1 MEDHVVDQAAR
12 VIQMGKYENSTFT
25 MCYMIGSKGYTMKYS
40 IITDTYAKI
49 EATSKRLEMTEYL
62 VQLLKR
68 TPTELI
74 GKVAYLTQG
83 KLYPDFVGIELGMA
97 EKMVIS
103 VIARTMGVSK
113 QKVVQAYNTT
123 GDLGS
128 TVEAL
133 KTTTTTSRLITGTSI
148 SVTQVYE
155 VLDRIAHTTG
165 KGSVEAKIN
174 LLTRLITDS
183 TPEESKYLI
192 RTVTGRLRL
201 GIGDMTF
208 LDALAIA
215 FGGGKDARP
224 DVEKAYNMSSDLGLV
239 AETIA
244 TIGMEGILKFRVQLG
259 HPIRPMLAERLTSAS
274 EVLDKL
280 GGQGSAEYKYD
291 GLRIQAHIS
300 SDDITLFS
308 RRLENITSQFP
319 DVAHALRSSFQAT
332 DAIIEGE
339 AVAVDP
345 NTNEVL
351 PFQVITRR
359 RGRKHEINEVIE
371 EIPITLILFDA
382 LYMDG
387 KSLLDK
393 PYSSR
398 RLYLEKA
405 ITETGRIKIT
415 HPLFVTSP
423 QLLDDYMMEAIENGC
438 EGLVIKSVAKEAKYR
453 AGARGFLWIKYKRDY
468 KSELSD
474 TLDLVAVGA
483 FAGRGRRTG
492 TFGALLM
499 AAFNN
504 EKDVFETVCKLGTG
518 FNDEILGQLPQMFRD
533 EQLTQVHPRVESKI
547 EADYWFIPRKVLEI
561 RGAELTLSPS
571 HTCGIDIIGKDT
583 GLAIRFPRFTGKWR
597 HDKAPQDTTTVME
610 LVSMYRAQLKTAAT
624 VR

>member
-1 MEDHVVDQAAR
+1 ME
-12 VIQMGKYENSTFT
+12 
-25 MCYMIGSKGYTMKYS
+25 YS

-49 EATSKRLEMTEYL
+49 EVTSKRLEMTEYL

-68 TPTELI
+68 TPTDLI

-103 VIARTMGVSK
+103 AIARTMGVSK
-113 QKVVQAYNTT
+113 QKVVQVYNTT

-128 TVEAL
+128 AVEVL
-133 KTTTTTSRLITGTSI
+133 KATTATARLMTSTSI

-183 TPEESKYLI
+183 TPEEAKYLI
-192 RTVTGRLRL
+192 RTITGRLRL

-215 FGGGKDARP
+215 FGGGKEARQ

-239 AETIA
+239 AETLA
-244 TIGMEGILKFRVQLG
+244 EEGIESVLKFQVRLG
-259 HPIRPMLAERLTSAS
+259 RPIRPMLAERLTSARDI
-274 EVLDKL
+274 LDKL

-291 GLRIQAHIS
+291 GLRMQAHIS
-300 SDDITLFS
+300 GDNITIFS

-319 DVAHALRSSFQAT
+319 DVVRALRKSVQVKN
-332 DAIIEGE
+332 AIVEGE

-345 NTNEVL
+345 DTSEIQ

-359 RGRKHEINEVIE
+359 RGRKHEIKEMID
-371 EIPITLILFDA
+371 EIPISLILFDA
-382 LYMDG
+382 LYIEG
-387 KSLLDK
+387 QSLLDES
-393 PYSSR
+393 YLNR
-398 RLYLEKA
+398 RACLEKA
-405 ITETGRIKIT
+405 VRETAQVKITQSHLVTET
-415 HPLFVTSP
+415 S
-423 QLLDDYMMEAIENGC
+423 QLDRYMMEAVEHGC
-438 EGLVIKSVAKEAKYR
+438 EGLVIKSVMENATYQ

-468 KSELSD
+468 RSELGD
-474 TLDLVAVGA
+474 TLDLVVVGA

-492 TFGALLM
+492 TYGALLM
-499 AAFNN
+499 AAYDD
-504 EKDVFETVCKLGTG
+504 ERDVFCTVCKLGTG
-518 FNDEILGQLPQMFRD
+518 FNDETLSQLPSTFHE
-533 EQLTQVHPRVESKI
+533 EQRARIHPRVESRI
-547 EADYWFIPRKVLEI
+547 EANYWFVPQKILEV

-571 HTCGIDIIGKDT
+571 HTCGLDILSKDL
-583 GLAIRFPRFTGKWR
+583 GVAVRFPRFTGKWR
-597 HDKAPQDTTTVME
+597 HDKSPQDATTVKE
-610 LVSMYRAQLKTAAT
+610 IITMYQAQLKSLESQ
-624 VR
+624 

>member
-1 MEDHVVDQAAR
+1 
-12 VIQMGKYENSTFT
+12 
-25 MCYMIGSKGYTMKYS
+25 MKYS

-68 TPTELI
+68 TPTGLI

-103 VIARTMGVSK
+103 AIARTIGVSK
-113 QKVVQAYNTT
+113 QKIVQVYNTS

-128 TVEAL
+128 TIEVL
-133 KTTTTTSRLITGTSI
+133 KSTTPTTRLMSGASI
-148 SVTQVYE
+148 SVTKVYE

-165 KGSVEAKIN
+165 KGSVEGKIN
-174 LLTRLITDS
+174 LLTRLITDA
-183 TPEESKYLI
+183 TPEEAKYLT
-192 RTVTGRLRL
+192 RTITGRLRL

-215 FGGGKDARP
+215 FGGGKEARQ
-224 DVEKAYNMSSDLGLV
+224 DVEKAYNMSSDLGSV

-244 TIGMEGILKFRVQLG
+244 KSGMEGILKFQVRLG
-259 HPIRPMLAERLTSAS
+259 RPIRPMLAERLTSAK
-274 EVLDKL
+274 EILDKL

-291 GLRIQAHIS
+291 GLRMQAHIS
-300 SDDITLFS
+300 SGDIILFS

-319 DVAHALRSSFQAT
+319 DVVHALRNSIQVR

-345 NTNEVL
+345 NTNEVQ

-359 RGRKHEINEVIE
+359 RGRKHAINEMAE

-387 KSLLDK
+387 LSLLDK
-393 PYSSR
+393 DYYSR
-398 RLYLEKA
+398 RACLEKA
-405 ITETGRIKIT
+405 ITETVRVKIT
-415 HPLFVTSP
+415 HPLLVTKAP
-423 QLLDDYMMEAIENGC
+423 QLDEYMMEAVENGC
-438 EGLVIKSVAKEAKYR
+438 EGLVIKSVKEDASYQ

-468 KSELSD
+468 KIELGD

-499 AAFNN
+499 AAYNG

-518 FNDEILGQLPQMFRD
+518 FNDEILSQLPVMFQD
-533 EQLTQVHPRVESKI
+533 EQINQVHPRVESKI
-547 EADYWFIPRKVLEI
+547 EADYWFVPRRVLEV
-561 RGAELTLSPS
+561 RGAEVTLSPS

-583 GLAIRFPRFTGKWR
+583 GLAVRFPRFTGKWR
-597 HDKAPQDTTTVME
+597 HDKSPQDATTVE
-610 LVSMYRAQLKTAAT
+610 EIISMYSAQLKSVEA
-624 VR
+624 R

>member
-1 MEDHVVDQAAR
+1 ME
-12 VIQMGKYENSTFT
+12 
-25 MCYMIGSKGYTMKYS
+25 YS
-40 IITDTYAKI
+40 IITDTYTKI

-68 TPTELI
+68 TPTDLV

-103 VIARTMGVSK
+103 AIARTIGVPK
-113 QKVVQAYNTT
+113 QKVVQTYNSV

-128 TVEAL
+128 TIEVL
-133 KTTTTTSRLITGTSI
+133 KSTMTTVRLTSSAKL
-148 SVTQVYE
+148 SVTKVYE

-183 TPEESKYLI
+183 TPEEAKYLI
-192 RTVTGRLRL
+192 RTITGRLRL

-215 FGGGKDARP
+215 FGGGKEARQ

-244 TIGMEGILKFRVQLG
+244 EKGLEGVLKFRVRLG
-259 HPIRPMLAERLTSAS
+259 RPIRPMLAERLTSARDII
-274 EVLDKL
+274 DKL
-280 GGQGSAEYKYD
+280 GGHGSAEYKFD
-291 GLRIQAHIS
+291 GLRMQAHIFD
-300 SDDITLFS
+300 DDITIFS

-319 DVAHALRSSFQAT
+319 DVIRALRKSVQVKE
-332 DAIIEGE
+332 AIVEGE

-345 NTNEVL
+345 NTSEIQ

-359 RGRKHEINEVIE
+359 RGRKHEIKEMID
-371 EIPITLILFDA
+371 EIPISLILFDI
-382 LYMDG
+382 LYMEG
-387 KSLLDK
+387 QSLLDK
-393 PYSSR
+393 SYLDR
-398 RLYLEKA
+398 RACLEKA
-405 ITETGRIKIT
+405 VTETARVRIT
-415 HPLFVTSP
+415 QSHLVTQPS
-423 QLLDDYMMEAIENGC
+423 QLDKYMMEAVENGC
-438 EGLVIKSVAKEAKYR
+438 EGLVIKSVMENATYQ

-468 KSELSD
+468 RSELSD
-474 TLDLVAVGA
+474 TLDLVVVGA

-499 AAFNN
+499 AAYDD
-504 EKDVFETVCKLGTG
+504 ERDVFSTVCKLGTG
-518 FNDEILGQLPQMFRD
+518 FTDETLSQLPMTFRD
-533 EQLTQVHPRVESKI
+533 EQRDRMHPRVESRI
-547 EADYWFIPRKVLEI
+547 EADYWFVPQKILEV

-571 HTCGIDIIGKDT
+571 HTCGLDKLSKDM
-583 GLAIRFPRFTGKWR
+583 GIAVRFPRFTGKWR
-597 HDKAPQDTTTVME
+597 YDKSPQDATTVKE
-610 LVSMYRAQLKTAAT
+610 IITMYQAQLKSLEFQ
-624 VR
+624 

>member
-1 MEDHVVDQAAR
+1 ME
-12 VIQMGKYENSTFT
+12 
-25 MCYMIGSKGYTMKYS
+25 YS
-40 IITDTYAKI
+40 IIADTYAKI
-49 EATSKRLEMTEYL
+49 EATTKRLEMTEHL
-62 VQLLKR
+62 VQLMKKTL
-68 TPTELI
+68 PTII

-83 KLYPDFVGIELGMA
+83 KLYPNFVGIELGMA
-97 EKMVIS
+97 EKMVLS
-103 VIARTMGVSK
+103 AIARTMGVSR
-113 QKVVQAYNTT
+113 QKVVQVYNTT

-128 TVEAL
+128 VVEVL
-133 KTTTTTSRLITGTSI
+133 KTTTTTARLMTSTSI
-148 SVTQVYE
+148 SVTKVYE

-183 TPEESKYLI
+183 TPEEAKYLI
-192 RTVTGRLRL
+192 RTITGRLRL

-215 FGGGKDARP
+215 FGGGKEARQ

-244 TIGMEGILKFRVQLG
+244 ALGMEGILTFRVQLG

-291 GLRIQAHIS
+291 GLRMQAHIS
-300 SDDITLFS
+300 PDDIVLFS

-319 DVAHALRSSFQAT
+319 DVARALRNSLHAT

-345 NTNEVL
+345 NTNEML
-351 PFQVITRR
+351 PFQVVTRR
-359 RGRKHEINEVIE
+359 RGRKHEINEMIE

-387 KSLLDK
+387 QSLLDK
-393 PYSSR
+393 PYSTR
-398 RLYLEKA
+398 RAYLEKA
-405 ITETGRIKIT
+405 IKETERVKIT

-423 QLLDDYMMEAIENGC
+423 QLLDEYMMEAIENGC
-438 EGLVIKSVAKEAKYR
+438 EGLVIKSVTQEAKYQ

-499 AAFNN
+499 AAYNN
-504 EKDVFETVCKLGTG
+504 EKDAFETVCKLGTG
-518 FNDEILGQLPQMFRD
+518 FSDEVLSQLPHIFRD
-533 EQLTQVHPRVESKI
+533 EQINQIHPRVESKI
-547 EADYWFIPRKVLEI
+547 EADYWFIPQQVLEI

-571 HTCGIDIIGKDT
+571 HTCGIDIIEKNT

-597 HDKAPQDTTTVME
+597 HDKAPQDTTTVRE
-610 LVSMYRAQLKTAAT
+610 IVSMYQAQLKTAET
-624 VR
+624 IR

>member
-1 MEDHVVDQAAR
+1 ME
-12 VIQMGKYENSTFT
+12 
-25 MCYMIGSKGYTMKYS
+25 YS

-68 TPTELI
+68 TPTDLI
-74 GKVAYLTQG
+74 KKVAYLTQG

-103 VIARTMGVSK
+103 AIARTMGLSR
-113 QKVVQAYNTT
+113 QKVRQVYNTT

-128 TVEAL
+128 AIEVL
-133 KTTTTTSRLITGTSI
+133 KTTTPTSRLMASTNI
-148 SVTQVYE
+148 SVTKVYE

-183 TPEESKYLI
+183 TPEEAKYLI
-192 RTVTGRLRL
+192 RTITGRLRL

-215 FGGGKDARP
+215 FGGGKEARQ
-224 DVEKAYNMSSDLGLV
+224 DVEKAYNMSSDLGSV

-244 TIGMEGILKFRVQLG
+244 TLGVEGILSYRVQLG

-300 SDDITLFS
+300 PDDIVLFS
-308 RRLENITSQFP
+308 RRMENITSQFP
-319 DVAHALRSSFQAT
+319 DVARALRNSLHAL

-345 NTNEVL
+345 NTNEIL

-359 RGRKHEINEVIE
+359 RGRKHNINEMIE

-382 LYMDG
+382 LYMNG
-387 KSLLDK
+387 QSLLDN
-393 PYSSR
+393 PYSTR
-398 RLYLEKA
+398 RAYLEKA
-405 ITETGRIKIT
+405 ITETERVKIT
-415 HPLFVTSP
+415 QPLLVTSP
-423 QLLDDYMMEAIENGC
+423 QLLDEYMMEAIENGC
-438 EGLVIKSVAKEAKYR
+438 EGLVIKSVTQEAKYQ

-468 KSELSD
+468 RSELSD

-499 AAFNN
+499 AAYNN
-504 EKDVFETVCKLGTG
+504 EKDIFETVCKLGTG
-518 FNDEILGQLPQMFRD
+518 FTDEVLSQLPHIFRD
-533 EQLTQVHPRVESKI
+533 AQITQVHPRVESKI
-547 EADYWFIPRKVLEI
+547 EAQYWFIPQNVLEI

-597 HDKAPQDTTTVME
+597 HDKAPQDTTTVRE
-610 LVSMYRAQLKTAAT
+610 IVSMYQAQLKTAET
-624 VR
+624 TR

>member
-1 MEDHVVDQAAR
+1 ME
-12 VIQMGKYENSTFT
+12 
-25 MCYMIGSKGYTMKYS
+25 YS

-49 EATSKRLEMTEYL
+49 EATSKRLEMTEHL

-68 TPTELI
+68 TSPALI

-103 VIARTMGVSK
+103 AIARTIGVTK
-113 QKVVQAYNTT
+113 QKVVQVYNTT

-128 TVEAL
+128 TIEVL
-133 KTTTTTSRLITGTSI
+133 KSNTATSRLIIGHI
-148 SVTQVYE
+148 VSVIEVYE

-183 TPEESKYLI
+183 SPEEAKYLI

-215 FGGGKDARP
+215 FGGGKESRS

-244 TIGMEGILKFRVQLG
+244 KLGIAGILKFRVQLG
-259 HPIRPMLAERLTSAS
+259 RPIRPMLAERLTSATD
-274 EVLDKL
+274 VLDKL

-300 SDDITLFS
+300 SDAIVLFS
-308 RRLENITSQFP
+308 RRLENITRQFP
-319 DVAHALRSSFQAT
+319 DVARALRKSIRVNE
-332 DAIIEGE
+332 AIIEGE

-345 NTNEVL
+345 NTGEIQ

-359 RGRKHEINEVIE
+359 RWRKHQINEMVE
-371 EIPITLILFDA
+371 EIPILLILFDA

-387 KSLLDK
+387 QSLLDK

-398 RLYLEKA
+398 RACLEKA
-405 ITETGRIKIT
+405 VTVTARVKIT
-415 HPLFVTSP
+415 HSLLVTKAP
-423 QLLDDYMMEAIENGC
+423 QLDEYMIQAIENGC
-438 EGLVIKSVAKEAKYR
+438 EGLVIKSVMDTAKYQ

-468 KSELSD
+468 KSELGD
-474 TLDLVAVGA
+474 TLDLVVVGA

-499 AAFNN
+499 AAYND
-504 EKDVFETVCKLGTG
+504 EKDTFKTVCKLGTG
-518 FNDEILGQLPQMFRD
+518 FNDETLSRLPLIFQD
-533 EQLTQVHPRVESKI
+533 EQIERIHPRVESKI
-547 EADYWFIPRKVLEI
+547 EADYWFVPRRVLEI

-571 HTCGIDIIGKDT
+571 HTCGLNIIKKDT
-583 GLAIRFPRFTGKWR
+583 GLSVRFPRFTGNWR
-597 HDKAPQDTTTVME
+597 HDKSPQDATTVKE
-610 LVSMYRAQLKTAAT
+610 VVTMYKAQLKAL
-624 VR
+624 

>member
-1 MEDHVVDQAAR
+1 ME
-12 VIQMGKYENSTFT
+12 
-25 MCYMIGSKGYTMKYS
+25 YS

-68 TPTELI
+68 TPTDLI

-103 VIARTMGVSK
+103 AIARTMGVSK
-113 QKVVQAYNTT
+113 QKVEQMYNTT
-123 GDLGS
+123 GDLG
-128 TVEAL
+128 TAVEVL
-133 KTTTTTSRLITGTSI
+133 KATTATARLMTSTSI

-183 TPEESKYLI
+183 TPEEAKYLI
-192 RTVTGRLRL
+192 RTITGRLRL

-208 LDALAIA
+208 LDALAVA
-215 FGGGKDARP
+215 FGGGKEARQ
-224 DVEKAYNMSSDLGLV
+224 DVEKAYNMSSDLGSV

-244 TIGMEGILKFRVQLG
+244 TLGIEGILAFRVQLG

-300 SDDITLFS
+300 SNDIVLFS
-308 RRLENITSQFP
+308 RRLENITNQFP
-319 DVAHALRSSFQAT
+319 DVSRALRDSVHVT

-359 RGRKHEINEVIE
+359 RGRKHDINEMIE

-382 LYMDG
+382 LYIDG
-387 KSLLDK
+387 QSLLDK

-398 RLYLEKA
+398 RAYLEKA
-405 ITETGRIKIT
+405 VTETVRVKIT

-423 QLLDDYMMEAIENGC
+423 QLLDEYMMEAVENGC
-438 EGLVIKSVAKEAKYR
+438 EGLVIKAVTPEAKYQ

-499 AAFNN
+499 AAYNI
-504 EKDVFETVCKLGTG
+504 EKDGFETVCKLGTG
-518 FNDEILGQLPQMFRD
+518 FNDELLEQLPRMFRD
-533 EQLTQVHPRVESKI
+533 EQINQVHSRVESKI

-583 GLAIRFPRFTGKWR
+583 GLAVRFPRFTGKWR
-597 HDKAPQDTTTVME
+597 HDKAPRDATTVRE
-610 LVSMYRAQLKTAAT
+610 LVSMYRAQLKTAGAS
-624 VR
+624 R

>member
-1 MEDHVVDQAAR
+1 ME
-12 VIQMGKYENSTFT
+12 
-25 MCYMIGSKGYTMKYS
+25 YS

-68 TPTELI
+68 TPTDLI
-74 GKVAYLTQG
+74 RKVAYLTQG

-103 VIARTMGVSK
+103 AIARTMSVSR
-113 QKVVQAYNTT
+113 QKVGQVYNTT

-128 TVEAL
+128 AVEVL
-133 KTTTTTSRLITGTSI
+133 KTTTPTTRLMTSTNI
-148 SVTQVYE
+148 SVTKVYE

-183 TPEESKYLI
+183 TPKEAKYLI
-192 RTVTGRLRL
+192 RTITGRLRL

-215 FGGGKDARP
+215 FGGGKEARQ
-224 DVEKAYNMSSDLGLV
+224 DVEKAYNMSSDLGSV

-244 TIGMEGILKFRVQLG
+244 TLGIEGILSYRVQLG

-274 EVLDKL
+274 EVLEKL

-300 SDDITLFS
+300 PDDIVLFS
-308 RRLENITSQFP
+308 RRMENITSQFP
-319 DVAHALRSSFQAT
+319 DVAHALRNSLQAT

-345 NTNEVL
+345 NTNEIL

-359 RGRKHEINEVIE
+359 RGRKHDINEMIE

-387 KSLLDK
+387 QSLLEK
-393 PYSSR
+393 PYFTR
-398 RLYLEKA
+398 RTNLEKA
-405 ITETGRIKIT
+405 ITETERVKIT
-415 HPLFVTSP
+415 HPLLVTSP
-423 QLLDDYMMEAIENGC
+423 QLLDEYMMEAIENGC
-438 EGLVIKSVAKEAKYR
+438 EGLVIKSVTQEAKYQ

-468 KSELSD
+468 RSELSD

-499 AAFNN
+499 AAYNN
-504 EKDVFETVCKLGTG
+504 EKDIFETVCKLGTG
-518 FNDEILGQLPQMFRD
+518 FTDEVLSRLPHIFRD
-533 EQLTQVHPRVESKI
+533 ARITQVHPRVESKI
-547 EADYWFIPRKVLEI
+547 EAEYWFIPQKVLEI
-561 RGAELTLSPS
+561 RGAELTLSPN

-597 HDKAPQDTTTVME
+597 HDKAPQDTTTVSE
-610 LVSMYRAQLKTAAT
+610 IVSMYQAQLKTAET
-624 VR
+624 TR

>member
-1 MEDHVVDQAAR
+1 
-12 VIQMGKYENSTFT
+12 
-25 MCYMIGSKGYTMKYS
+25 MKYS

-68 TPTELI
+68 TPTSLI

-103 VIARTMGVSK
+103 VIARTIGVSK
-113 QKVVQAYNTT
+113 QKIVQVYNTS

-128 TVEAL
+128 TIEVL
-133 KTTTTTSRLITGTSI
+133 KSTTPTTRLMSGASI
-148 SVTQVYE
+148 SVTKVYE

-174 LLTRLITDS
+174 LLTRLITDA
-183 TPEESKYLI
+183 TPEEAKYLT
-192 RTVTGRLRL
+192 RTITGRLRL

-215 FGGGKDARP
+215 FGGGKEARQ
-224 DVEKAYNMSSDLGLV
+224 DVEKAYNMSSDLGSV

-244 TIGMEGILKFRVQLG
+244 KSGMEGILKFQVRLG
-259 HPIRPMLAERLTSAS
+259 HPIRPMLAERLTSAK

-291 GLRIQAHIS
+291 GLRMQAHIS
-300 SDDITLFS
+300 ADDIILFS

-319 DVAHALRSSFQAT
+319 DVVHALRNSIQVR

-345 NTNEVL
+345 NTNEVQ

-359 RGRKHEINEVIE
+359 RGRKHAINEMAE

-387 KSLLDK
+387 LSLLDK
-393 PYSSR
+393 DYYSR
-398 RLYLEKA
+398 RACLEKA
-405 ITETGRIKIT
+405 ITETVRVKIT
-415 HPLFVTSP
+415 HPLLVTKAP
-423 QLLDDYMMEAIENGC
+423 QLDEYMMEAVENGC
-438 EGLVIKSVAKEAKYR
+438 EGLVIKSVKEDASYQ

-468 KSELSD
+468 KIELGD

-499 AAFNN
+499 AAYNG

-518 FNDEILGQLPQMFRD
+518 FNDEILSQLPVMFQD
-533 EQLTQVHPRVESKI
+533 EQINQVHPRVESKI
-547 EADYWFIPRKVLEI
+547 EADYWFLPRRVLEV
-561 RGAELTLSPS
+561 RGAEVTLSPS

-583 GLAIRFPRFTGKWR
+583 GLAVRFPRFTGKWR
-597 HDKAPQDTTTVME
+597 HDKSPQDATTVE
-610 LVSMYRAQLKTAAT
+610 EIITMYSAQLKSVEA
-624 VR
+624 R

>member
-1 MEDHVVDQAAR
+1 ME
-12 VIQMGKYENSTFT
+12 
-25 MCYMIGSKGYTMKYS
+25 YS

-68 TPTELI
+68 TPTDLI
-74 GKVAYLTQG
+74 RKVAYLTQG

-97 EKMVIS
+97 EKMVIAA
-103 VIARTMGVSK
+103 IARTIGVSR
-113 QKVVQAYNTT
+113 QKVGQVYNTT

-128 TVEAL
+128 AVEVL
-133 KTTTTTSRLITGTSI
+133 KTTTPTARLMASTNI
-148 SVTQVYE
+148 SVTKVYE
-155 VLDRIAHTTG
+155 VLDRIAHTAG

-183 TPEESKYLI
+183 TPEEAKYLI
-192 RTVTGRLRL
+192 RTITGRLRL

-215 FGGGKDARP
+215 FGGGKEARQ
-224 DVEKAYNMSSDLGLV
+224 DVEKAYNMSSDLGSV

-244 TIGMEGILKFRVQLG
+244 TLGIEGILSYRVQLG

-300 SDDITLFS
+300 PDDIVLFS
-308 RRLENITSQFP
+308 RRMENITSQFP
-319 DVAHALRSSFQAT
+319 DVTRALRNSLHAI

-345 NTNEVL
+345 NTNEIL

-359 RGRKHEINEVIE
+359 RGRKHDINEMIE

-387 KSLLDK
+387 QSLLDN
-393 PYSSR
+393 PYSTR
-398 RLYLEKA
+398 RAYLEKA
-405 ITETGRIKIT
+405 ITETERVKIT
-415 HPLFVTSP
+415 HPLLVTSP
-423 QLLDDYMMEAIENGC
+423 QLLDEYMMEAIENGC
-438 EGLVIKSVAKEAKYR
+438 EGLVIKSVTQEAKYQ

-468 KSELSD
+468 RSELSD
-474 TLDLVAVGA
+474 ALDLIAVGA

-499 AAFNN
+499 AAYNN
-504 EKDVFETVCKLGTG
+504 EKDIFETVCKLGTG
-518 FNDEILGQLPQMFRD
+518 FTDEVLSQLPHIFRD
-533 EQLTQVHPRVESKI
+533 AQITQVHSRVESKI
-547 EADYWFIPRKVLEI
+547 EAEYWFIPQNVLEI

-597 HDKAPQDTTTVME
+597 HDKAPQDTTTVRE
-610 LVSMYRAQLKTAAT
+610 IVSMYQAQLKTAET
-624 VR
+624 TR

>member
-1 MEDHVVDQAAR
+1 ME
-12 VIQMGKYENSTFT
+12 
-25 MCYMIGSKGYTMKYS
+25 YS

-68 TPTELI
+68 TPTDLI
-74 GKVAYLTQG
+74 KKVAYLTQG

-97 EKMVIS
+97 EKMVIAA
-103 VIARTMGVSK
+103 IARTIGVSR
-113 QKVVQAYNTT
+113 QKVGQVYNTI

-128 TVEAL
+128 VVEVL
-133 KTTTTTSRLITGTSI
+133 KTTTPTARLMASTNISI
-148 SVTQVYE
+148 IKVYE

-183 TPEESKYLI
+183 TPEEAKYLI
-192 RTVTGRLRL
+192 RTITGRLRL

-215 FGGGKDARP
+215 FGGGKEARQ
-224 DVEKAYNMSSDLGLV
+224 DVEKAYNMSSDLGSV

-244 TIGMEGILKFRVQLG
+244 TLGIEGILSYRVQLG

-300 SDDITLFS
+300 PDDIVLFS
-308 RRLENITSQFP
+308 RRMENITSQFP
-319 DVAHALRSSFQAT
+319 DVARALRNSLHAI

-339 AVAVDP
+339 AVAVDL
-345 NTNEVL
+345 NTNEIL

-359 RGRKHEINEVIE
+359 RGRKHDINEMIE

-387 KSLLDK
+387 QSLLDN
-393 PYSSR
+393 PYSTR
-398 RLYLEKA
+398 RAYLEKA
-405 ITETGRIKIT
+405 ITETERVKIT
-415 HPLFVTSP
+415 HPLLVTSP
-423 QLLDDYMMEAIENGC
+423 QLLDEYMMEAIENGC
-438 EGLVIKSVAKEAKYR
+438 EGLVIKSVTQEAKYQ

-468 KSELSD
+468 RSELSD

-499 AAFNN
+499 AAYNN
-504 EKDVFETVCKLGTG
+504 EKDIFETVCKLGTG
-518 FNDEILGQLPQMFRD
+518 FTDEVLSQLPHIFRD
-533 EQLTQVHPRVESKI
+533 AQITQVHSRVESKI
-547 EADYWFIPRKVLEI
+547 EAEYWFIPQNVLEI

-597 HDKAPQDTTTVME
+597 HDKAPQDTTTVRE
-610 LVSMYRAQLKTAAT
+610 IVSMYQAQLKTAET
-624 VR
+624 TR

>member
-1 MEDHVVDQAAR
+1 ME
-12 VIQMGKYENSTFT
+12 
-25 MCYMIGSKGYTMKYS
+25 YS

-68 TPTELI
+68 TPTDLI
-74 GKVAYLTQG
+74 RKVAYLTQG

-97 EKMVIS
+97 EKMVIAA
-103 VIARTMGVSK
+103 IARTIGVSR
-113 QKVVQAYNTT
+113 QKVGQVYNTT

-128 TVEAL
+128 AVEVL
-133 KTTTTTSRLITGTSI
+133 KTTTPTARLMASTNI
-148 SVTQVYE
+148 SVTKVYE

-183 TPEESKYLI
+183 TPEEAKYLI
-192 RTVTGRLRL
+192 RTITGRLRL

-215 FGGGKDARP
+215 FGGGKEARQ
-224 DVEKAYNMSSDLGLV
+224 DVEKAYNMSSDLGSV

-244 TIGMEGILKFRVQLG
+244 TLGIEGILSYRVQLG

-300 SDDITLFS
+300 PDDIVLFS
-308 RRLENITSQFP
+308 RRMENITSQFP
-319 DVAHALRSSFQAT
+319 DVARALRNSLHAI

-345 NTNEVL
+345 NTNEIL

-359 RGRKHEINEVIE
+359 RGRKHDINEMIE

-387 KSLLDK
+387 QSLLDN
-393 PYSSR
+393 PYSTR
-398 RLYLEKA
+398 RAYLEKA
-405 ITETGRIKIT
+405 ITETERVKIT
-415 HPLFVTSP
+415 HPLLVTSP
-423 QLLDDYMMEAIENGC
+423 QLLDEYMMEAIENGC
-438 EGLVIKSVAKEAKYR
+438 EGLVIKSVTQEAKYQ

-468 KSELSD
+468 RSELSD

-499 AAFNN
+499 AAYNN
-504 EKDVFETVCKLGTG
+504 EKDIFETVCKLGTG
-518 FNDEILGQLPQMFRD
+518 FTDEVLSQLPHIFRD
-533 EQLTQVHPRVESKI
+533 AQITQVHSRVESKI
-547 EADYWFIPRKVLEI
+547 EAEYWFIPQNVLEI

-597 HDKAPQDTTTVME
+597 HDKAPQDTTTVRE
-610 LVSMYRAQLKTAAT
+610 IVSMYQAQLKTAET
-624 VR
+624 TR

>member
-1 MEDHVVDQAAR
+1 ME
-12 VIQMGKYENSTFT
+12 
-25 MCYMIGSKGYTMKYS
+25 YS

-49 EATSKRLEMTEYL
+49 EATSKRLEMTEHL

-68 TPTELI
+68 TSPALI

-103 VIARTMGVSK
+103 AIARTIGVTK
-113 QKVVQAYNTT
+113 QKVVQVYNTT

-128 TVEAL
+128 TIEVL
-133 KTTTTTSRLITGTSI
+133 KSNTATSRLIIGHI
-148 SVTQVYE
+148 VSVIEVYE

-183 TPEESKYLI
+183 SPEEAKYLI

-215 FGGGKDARP
+215 FGGGKESRS

-244 TIGMEGILKFRVQLG
+244 KLGIAGILKFRVQLG
-259 HPIRPMLAERLTSAS
+259 RPIRPMLAERLTSATD
-274 EVLDKL
+274 VLDKL

-300 SDDITLFS
+300 SDAIVLFS
-308 RRLENITSQFP
+308 RRLENITRQFP
-319 DVAHALRSSFQAT
+319 DVARALRKSIRVNE
-332 DAIIEGE
+332 AIIEGE

-345 NTNEVL
+345 NTGEIQ

-359 RGRKHEINEVIE
+359 RGRKHEINEMVE
-371 EIPITLILFDA
+371 EIPILLILFDA

-387 KSLLDK
+387 QSLLDK

-398 RLYLEKA
+398 RACLEKA
-405 ITETGRIKIT
+405 VTVTARVKIT
-415 HPLFVTSP
+415 HSLLVTKAP
-423 QLLDDYMMEAIENGC
+423 QLDEYMIQAIENGC
-438 EGLVIKSVAKEAKYR
+438 EGLVIKSVMDTAKYQ

-468 KSELSD
+468 KSELGD
-474 TLDLVAVGA
+474 TLDLVVVGA

-499 AAFNN
+499 AAYND
-504 EKDVFETVCKLGTG
+504 EKDTFKTVCKLGTG
-518 FNDEILGQLPQMFRD
+518 FNDETLSRLPLIFQD
-533 EQLTQVHPRVESKI
+533 EQIERIHPRVESKI
-547 EADYWFIPRKVLEI
+547 EADYWFVPRRVLEI

-571 HTCGIDIIGKDT
+571 HTCGLNIIKKDT
-583 GLAIRFPRFTGKWR
+583 GLAVRFPRFTGNWR
-597 HDKAPQDTTTVME
+597 HDKSPQDATTVKE
-610 LVSMYRAQLKTAAT
+610 VVTMYKAQLKAL
-624 VR
+624 